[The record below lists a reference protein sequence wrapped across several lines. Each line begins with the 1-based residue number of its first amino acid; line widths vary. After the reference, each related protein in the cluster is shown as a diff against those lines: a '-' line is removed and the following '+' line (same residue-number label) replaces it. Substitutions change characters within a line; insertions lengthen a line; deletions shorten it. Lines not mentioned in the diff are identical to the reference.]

1 MPWSVFT
8 NCSKGNHEDCPG
20 EVRTGTETIFC
31 ACPHHHLPTAQP
43 ARKPA
48 AIICF
53 GCRVE
58 ISEKDLLTHAH
69 LDISISAEDYESH
82 TTSESMGNL
91 RLREVRSDYD
101 RPSA

>member
-8 NCSKGNHEDCPG
+8 NCQKGNHEDCPG
-20 EVRTGTETIFC
+20 EIRTGTETIFC

-58 ISEKDLLTHAH
+58 IGQDDLLTHAH
-69 LDISISAEDYESH
+69 LDISVEEDYESD
-82 TTSESMGNL
+82 TTSEGMGDL
-91 RLREVRSDYD
+91 RLHQMRSDHD

>member
-1 MPWSVFT
+1 MAWSVFESCT
-8 NCSKGNHEDCPG
+8 KGNHDDCPG
-20 EVRTGTETIFC
+20 EIRTGTEIIHC

-58 ISEKDLLTHAH
+58 INPEDFLTHAH
-69 LDISISAEDYESH
+69 LDISVEEDYE
-82 TTSESMGNL
+82 TTSEGMGDI
-91 RLREVRSDYD
+91 RLREVRSDHD
-101 RPSA
+101 RPSAG